1 MKIVYG
7 VWGDRVIDNRHLPMD
22 KIPDE
27 PVFDGL
33 DISKKGKKTLAFV
46 AWNGFL
52 IFDESVDL
60 IDLMRKY
67 VEIIQ
72 KDVSCGKCTPCRLG
86 TKVAMDVLMR
96 IVEGVGRENDLKILE
111 RMAELTYD
119 GSMCE
124 LGHTS
129 LIPLGKALIH
139 FRDIF
144 LASLKTKNQ
153 IDTLDYRWKV
163 TAPCIEACPIQI
175 DIPQYIEYIKRG
187 YYSLSLLTIQEKNPL
202 SSICGRICVA
212 FCEHACR
219 RKQIDSPIAIKHLK
233 RFVSD
238 WVYELEKKDPYKDLS
253 KEPPKGKKV
262 AIVGAGPAGLTAA
275 HFLLK
280 KGYDVHIFEATDRIG
295 GMMMWGIPEFRL
307 PEEVIKR
314 DVRLIEDLGAE
325 IHYNKVLGRDI
336 TIKGLKEQY
345 DALFISI
352 GAKRTR
358 RLNIP
363 GEEDNPK
370 GYYEALEFLKR
381 YNNDEPLYL
390 GKRAIVVG
398 AGNVAMDC
406 CRSLKKLGVDEVLVV
421 YRRTENEMP
430 AHREEYEAAIREGVK
445 FQFLVNPTRIIVK
458 DGKIV
463 GVELVKMKL
472 GEPDSSGRR
481 RPEVVEGSEFV
492 VDTDMLIPAIGQ
504 QIDLSWLDNEKELNI
519 KKTKWN
525 TISVDKDTLMTDEKG
540 VFAGGDCVLGPATLI
555 EAAAQGERAA
565 TYIDQYLRDGK
576 FKIEDSQIISD
587 MLKDT
592 GLFKE
597 AQFVDYFESEIN
609 KKMLIEETP
618 LIIKKKSD
626 PENIII
632 TPMDAITDADRCLR
646 CYKVILVGFDKGG
659 NGND

>member
-1 MKIVYG
+1 M
-7 VWGDRVIDNRHLPMD
+7 
-22 KIPDE
+22 
-27 PVFDGL
+27 
-33 DISKKGKKTLAFV
+33 
-46 AWNGFL
+46 
-52 IFDESVDL
+52 
-60 IDLMRKY
+60 
-67 VEIIQ
+67 
-72 KDVSCGKCTPCRLG
+72 
-86 TKVAMDVLMR
+86 
-96 IVEGVGRENDLKILE
+96 
-111 RMAELTYD
+111 
-119 GSMCE
+119 
-124 LGHTS
+124 
-129 LIPLGKALIH
+129 
-139 FRDIF
+139 
-144 LASLKTKNQ
+144 
-153 IDTLDYRWKV
+153 
-163 TAPCIEACPIQI
+163 
-175 DIPQYIEYIKRG
+175 
-187 YYSLSLLTIQEKNPL
+187 
-202 SSICGRICVA
+202 
-212 FCEHACR
+212 
-219 RKQIDSPIAIKHLK
+219 
-233 RFVSD
+233 
-238 WVYELEKKDPYKDLS
+238 
-253 KEPPKGKKV
+253 
-262 AIVGAGPAGLTAA
+262 
-275 HFLLK
+275 
-280 KGYDVHIFEATDRIG
+280 
-295 GMMMWGIPEFRL
+295 
-307 PEEVIKR
+307 
-314 DVRLIEDLGAE
+314 
-325 IHYNKVLGRDI
+325 
-336 TIKGLKEQY
+336 
-345 DALFISI
+345 
-352 GAKRTR
+352 
-358 RLNIP
+358 
-363 GEEDNPK
+363 
-370 GYYEALEFLKR
+370 
-381 YNNDEPLYL
+381 
-390 GKRAIVVG
+390 
-398 AGNVAMDC
+398 AMDC